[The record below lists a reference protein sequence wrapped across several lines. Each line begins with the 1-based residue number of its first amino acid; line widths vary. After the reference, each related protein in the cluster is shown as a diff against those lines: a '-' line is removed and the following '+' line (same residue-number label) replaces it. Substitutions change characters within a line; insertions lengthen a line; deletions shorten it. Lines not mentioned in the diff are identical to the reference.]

1 MTDAQSFTMP
11 SDPATRKKI
20 KDTLHEMAGILQSVK
35 DKNDSKKDLAAS
47 LEADYQIPKNISAKM
62 ARVLFKNNYSD
73 VEAEADQFTTAF
85 ETLFKPNSGTPDS
98 D

>member
-1 MTDAQSFTMP
+1 MP
-11 SDPATRKKI
+11 SDPAVRKKI
-20 KDTLHEMAGILQSVK
+20 KDILHEMAGCLQFVK

-47 LEADYQIPKNISAKM
+47 LEAEYGIPKNISAKM

-85 ETLFKPNSGTPDS
+85 ETLFKSSADATV
-98 D
+98 